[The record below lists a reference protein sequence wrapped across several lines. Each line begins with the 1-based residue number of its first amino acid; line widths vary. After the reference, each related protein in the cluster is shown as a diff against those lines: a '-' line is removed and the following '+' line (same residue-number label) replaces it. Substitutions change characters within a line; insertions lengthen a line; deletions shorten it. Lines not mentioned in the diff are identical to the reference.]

1 LEVKL
6 KSAQNLENSEQKPYY
21 LYLIESGNYFK
32 FGITQD
38 LIKRFRQYTS
48 HNPNV
53 NLISIVEGTEEDIRI
68 TESVYIAHLNES
80 GNRRINDWFLKT
92 TTPIGG
98 IPIFESI
105 MKVEKNRSDGDRS
118 ILLKEPLHLQYI
130 VECELKFNHFKDY

>member
-1 LEVKL
+1 MKDVLNHEDMRSCCK
-6 KSAQNLENSEQKPYY
+6 KYYY

-32 FGITQD
+32 FGITQN

-48 HNPNV
+48 HNPDV
-53 NLISIVEGTEEDIRI
+53 RLISIVKGSQEDIRI
-68 TESVYIAHLNES
+68 TETGYIAYLKES

-105 MKVEKNRSDGDRS
+105 LKLERDRSDGERL
-118 ILLKEPLHLQYI
+118 ILLQEPLHLQYI
-130 VECELKFNHFKDY
+130 VDCELKFNHLKDY